1 MFKIKA
7 RTVLELGSELISSDI
22 IAFFELIKKGF
33 DAGTKNGVEIR
44 FKIVLGLR
52 ACRQLVRMLKTG
64 NATLEISIDHAR
76 AALNTDAG
84 PIFKTACAS
93 LEGVRTISSLE
104 KALNEIY
111 ALNTITVSDTGSG
124 MSNRELE
131 SVFLV
136 IGTESRKKVIEAA
149 IANNEQRAP
158 YFGEK
163 GIGRLSAMRLGNRLT
178 PIRE

>member
-22 IAFFELIKKGF
+22 IAFFELIKNSF

-52 ACRQLVRMLKTG
+52 AYRQLVRMLKTD

-84 PIFKTACAS
+84 PIF
-93 LEGVRTISSLE
+93 
-104 KALNEIY
+104 
-111 ALNTITVSDTGSG
+111 
-124 MSNRELE
+124 
-131 SVFLV
+131 
-136 IGTESRKKVIEAA
+136 
-149 IANNEQRAP
+149 
-158 YFGEK
+158 
-163 GIGRLSAMRLGNRLT
+163 
-178 PIRE
+178 